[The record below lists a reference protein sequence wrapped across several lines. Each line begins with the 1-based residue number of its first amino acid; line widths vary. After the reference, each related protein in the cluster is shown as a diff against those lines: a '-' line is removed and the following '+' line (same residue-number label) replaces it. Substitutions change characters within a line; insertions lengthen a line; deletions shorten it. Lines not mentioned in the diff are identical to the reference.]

1 MVLIIFLVF
10 CRILLLRGTAKD
22 IVIPVP
28 FTNKSFVIQA
38 NFLQTILAKTEFE
51 WVYNIIQAFWWYV
64 ISAFIVKDVSSKF
77 TKIKSGNVEDI
88 QNTNI
93 KEEML

>member
-1 MVLIIFLVF
+1 MLIIFLVF
-10 CRILLLRGTAKD
+10 YKLLLLRGTAKD

-28 FTNKSFVIQA
+28 FTGKNFVINA

-51 WVYNIIQAFWWYV
+51 WVANIIQLFWWYV
-64 ISAFIVKDVSSKF
+64 ISVFIVKDVSGKF
-77 TKIKSGNVEDI
+77 TKIKGGDVENI
-88 QNTNI
+88 QNSNI

>member
-1 MVLIIFLVF
+1 MLIIFLVF
-10 CRILLLRGTAKD
+10 YKLLLQVGTAKD

-28 FTNKSFVIQA
+28 FTGKNFVIKP
-38 NFLQTILAKTEFE
+38 NFLKTILAKTEFE

-77 TKIKSGNVEDI
+77 TKIKSGNVENI
-88 QNTNI
+88 QDTNI

>member
-1 MVLIIFLVF
+1 VLIIFLVF
-10 CRILLLRGTAKD
+10 YRLLLQLGAAKD

-28 FTNKSFVIQA
+28 FTSESFVIQA
-38 NFLQTILAKTEFE
+38 NFLQEILAKTEFE
-51 WVYNIIQAFWWYV
+51 WVANIIHLFWWYV

-77 TKIKSGNVEDI
+77 TKIKSGNVENI
-88 QNTNI
+88 QDTNI